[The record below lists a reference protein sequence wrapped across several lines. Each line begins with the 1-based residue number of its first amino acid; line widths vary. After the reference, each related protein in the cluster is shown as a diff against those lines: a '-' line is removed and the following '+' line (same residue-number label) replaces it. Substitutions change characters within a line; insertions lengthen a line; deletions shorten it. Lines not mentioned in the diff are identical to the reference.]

1 MSCIPPLV
9 IYQMKISLVRI
20 SPMIWRRILV
30 RSDMTLSGLHQV
42 IQIAMGWEDYHL
54 HAFL

>member
-1 MSCIPPLV
+1 
-9 IYQMKISLVRI
+9 
-20 SPMIWRRILV
+20 MIWRRVLV

-54 HAFL
+54 HAFRIHGWQPCCSDAGESGF